1 MEIEQRVMFVPL
13 TQCNWQF
20 ICSVLSLWTSSTHA
34 CIFITMATQFIE
46 QEVWTKVNERL
57 NPLTIHHYARYY
69 SGRVVAVVCL
79 CACTPV
85 CVCVGACMHF
95 FASVWIRLQRVS
107 LSILSALYPRLWQLL
122 FSWSLVNNTSAT
134 SILPR
139 GEHHSAG
146 SRAQPD
152 PPLSV
157 PPLIHSFG
165 RQNPSPL
172 GTCLTE
178 GKNRDEIAGRG
189 SIPSILLSIS
199 AVIHQ
204 PVVVVV
210 VDVAAVV
217 WLDTALVPRHW
228 KWGSWIMV
236 KQRDVSQGEIIWGMF
251 FFEM

>member
-1 MEIEQRVMFVPL
+1 MEIEQRVMFVSL

-20 ICSVLSLWTSSTHA
+20 ICCVLSLWTSSTHA
-34 CIFITMATQFIE
+34 CIFITMAAQFTE
-46 QEVWTKVNERL
+46 HEVWTKVNERL
-57 NPLTIHHYARYY
+57 NPLTIHHYACERY
-69 SGRVVAVVCL
+69 SGKVVAVVCL
-79 CACTPV
+79 YVSACV
-85 CVCVGACMHF
+85 RACVRAVVDMWGR
-95 FASVWIRLQRVS
+95 VQRVS
-107 LSILSALYPRLWQLL
+107 PHSILSPLYLGHWQLL

-146 SRAQPD
+146 SWVQPD
-152 PPLSV
+152 PPLLL
-157 PPLIHSFG
+157 PLIHSFG

-189 SIPSILLSIS
+189 SIPSIPFSIP

-210 VDVAAVV
+210 DVGVVV
-217 WLDTALVPRHW
+217 WLDVAPCPFTENGAAELWLRTD
-228 KWGSWIMV
+228 KS
-236 KQRDVSQGEIIWGMF
+236 KGEIIWGMF
-251 FFEM
+251 FICTTLKLS

>member
-1 MEIEQRVMFVPL
+1 MEIEQRVMFVSL

-34 CIFITMATQFIE
+34 CIFITMATQFTE

-57 NPLTIHHYARYY
+57 NPLTIHHYACLP
-69 SGRVVAVVCL
+69 VVAAVCCVYTCT
-79 CACTPV
+79 CACMPCSARAFV
-85 CVCVGACMHF
+85 AMWARVK
-95 FASVWIRLQRVS
+95 RVS
-107 LSILSALYPRLWQLL
+107 PLSILSSLYLRRWHLL
-122 FSWSLVNNTSAT
+122 SSWSLVNNTSAT

-139 GEHHSAG
+139 GEQHSAG

-152 PPLSV
+152 PPLLL
-157 PPLIHSFG
+157 PLIHSFG

-189 SIPSILLSIS
+189 SIPSIPFSIS

-210 VDVAAVV
+210 DVGLVV
-217 WLDTALVPRHW
+217 WLDTAPCPVTENGASELALSTETII
-228 KWGSWIMV
+228 K
-236 KQRDVSQGEIIWGMF
+236 GEIILSKF
-251 FFEM
+251 